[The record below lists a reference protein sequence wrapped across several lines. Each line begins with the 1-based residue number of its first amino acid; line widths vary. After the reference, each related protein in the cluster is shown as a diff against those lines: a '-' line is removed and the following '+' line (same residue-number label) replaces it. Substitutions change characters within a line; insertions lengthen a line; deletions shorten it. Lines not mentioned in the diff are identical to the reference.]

1 MQRLDTEIQWL
12 HGKGSEEKAGYAQVE
27 CRNAQGLINMV
38 YFYLQ
43 QKIVQSK
50 KLHNSV
56 LAVAEES

>member
-12 HGKGSEEKAGYAQVE
+12 HGKGSEVKAGYAQVE
-27 CRNAQGLINMV
+27 CHNAQGLINMV

-56 LAVAEES
+56 SAVAEES